1 MGFLAGVEEGAGDFA
16 GTGEVGLGYDVGMS
30 FQLPSLSEIEGAA
43 ALVYQHMAP
52 TPEYSWP
59 LLNEAVGT
67 EVWVKHENHTRVG
80 AFKIRGGIVYFDKL
94 KREQPELR
102 GVVAATRG
110 NHGQSVGFA
119 ARMVGLPATIVVPH
133 GNSREKNAAM
143 RALGV
148 TLIEHGDDFQAAY
161 EFAEGLAVEHGLAM
175 VPSYNAPIVLGV
187 STYCLEFLRGAP
199 ELDTVY
205 VPVGM
210 GSGVCA
216 MVAARDALG
225 LKTNVVGV
233 VSSGA
238 PAYRLSFEAGSK
250 VEHPVTTVLA
260 DGLACRVPNEE
271 ALEAMIAGVERMV
284 SVSDGE
290 VAEAMRTFFT
300 CTHNVAEGA
309 GAASLAALLQEREA
323 MRGKRIGV
331 TLCGGN
337 VDAAVFA
344 RVLAGSWSQ
353 A

>member
-1 MGFLAGVEEGAGDFA
+1 
-16 GTGEVGLGYDVGMS
+16 MS
-30 FQLPSLSEIEGAA
+30 SRLPSLGEIETAA
-43 ALVYQHMAP
+43 ALVYKHMAP

-80 AFKIRGGIVYFDKL
+80 AFKIRGGIVYFDQL

-148 TLIEHGDDFQAAY
+148 TLIEHGEDFQAAY
-161 EFAEGLAVEHGLAM
+161 EFAENLAAERGLSM
-175 VPSYNAPIVLGV
+175 VPSYNEPIVRGV
-187 STYCLEFLRGAP
+187 ATYCLEFLKATP

-225 LKTNVVGV
+225 LKTKVVGV
-233 VSSGA
+233 VSAEA
-238 PAYRLSFEAGSK
+238 PAYRLSFEAGRK
-250 VEHPVTTVLA
+250 IEHPVKTVLA

-271 ALEAMIAGVERMV
+271 ALEAILAGVERMV
-284 SVSDGE
+284 SVTDAE
-290 VAEAMRTFFT
+290 VAEAMRTYFRT
-300 CTHNVAEGA
+300 THNVAEGA
-309 GAASLAALLQEREA
+309 GAASLAALLQEKEM

-337 VDAAVFA
+337 VDAEVFT
-344 RVLAGSWSQ
+344 RVLAGTW

>member
-1 MGFLAGVEEGAGDFA
+1 
-16 GTGEVGLGYDVGMS
+16 MS
-30 FQLPSLSEIEGAA
+30 SRLPSLHEIESAA
-43 ALVYQHMAP
+43 ALVYKHMP
-52 TPEYSWP
+52 STPQFSWP

-80 AFKIRGGIVYFDKL
+80 AFKIRGGIVYFDQL
-94 KREQPELR
+94 KQEQPELR

-143 RALGV
+143 RSLGV
-148 TLIEHGDDFQAAY
+148 TLLEHGDDFQAAY
-161 EFAEGLAVEHGLAM
+161 EFAQNLAAERGQSM
-175 VPSYNAPIVLGV
+175 VPSYNAPIVRGV
-187 STYCLEFLRGAP
+187 ATYCLEFLQGAP

-216 MVAARDALG
+216 MVAARNALG
-225 LKTNVVGV
+225 LKTKVVGV

-238 PAYRLSFEAGSK
+238 PAYRLSFEAGRK

-271 ALEAMIAGVERMV
+271 ALEAMLGGVERMV
-284 SVSDGE
+284 SVSDAE
-290 VAEAMRTFFT
+290 VAEAMRTLFT

-323 MRGKRIGV
+323 MRGKRVGV
-331 TLCGGN
+331 TLGGGN
-337 VDAAVFA
+337 VDAEVFTQ
-344 RVLAGSWSQ
+344 VLAGSW